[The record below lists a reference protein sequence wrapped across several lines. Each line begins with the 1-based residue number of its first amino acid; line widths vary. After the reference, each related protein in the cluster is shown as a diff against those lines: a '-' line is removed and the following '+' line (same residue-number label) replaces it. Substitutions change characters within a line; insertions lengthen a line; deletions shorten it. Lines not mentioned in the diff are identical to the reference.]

1 MRKSEY
7 VILLDVNIGFC
18 VTLHHMFSGT
28 VIVHRNLGVVLG
40 GNVDQN
46 IDINDVLG
54 IHRQLRFLGYFS
66 IWSTRS
72 EHFFEYSRISIS
84 WLRVIGITTELLGKI
99 QLWNKQ
105 HNKRVWGVGL
115 LYRFP
120 PLYHIHEIMWE
131 GSRTSLT
138 VGI

>member
-1 MRKSEY
+1 ML
-7 VILLDVNIGFC
+7 ILVFVLYF
-18 VTLHHMFSGT
+18 HHMFSGT

-46 IDINDVLG
+46 IDINDVFG
-54 IHRQLRFLGYFS
+54 IHCQLRFLGYFS

-105 HNKRVWGVGL
+105 HNKRVWSVGL

-120 PLYHIHEIMWE
+120 PFYHIHEIMSE
-131 GSRTSLT
+131 GSRTSLI